1 MYIPYGRQCIE
12 EDDIEAV
19 VKVLRSDY
27 VTTGPAVTEFEKT
40 VAEYTGAKY
49 AVAVAN
55 GTAALHV
62 ACLAAGLKEG
72 DEVITTPITFAASAN
87 CALYCGA
94 KPVFVDIDPDTYN
107 IDPAKIEEKITP
119 KTKAVIAVHFTGQPC
134 KMDEIHAIA
143 KKHHLLV
150 IEDAAHALGADYKG
164 KKIGSISDMTTFSFH
179 PVKHI
184 TTGEG
189 GMITT
194 NNKELYDRLVQFR
207 SHGITREERFLEKN
221 EGAWYYEQLD
231 LGYNYRIT
239 DIQCALGVS
248 QMKKL
253 DRFVAGR
260 REIAKRYD
268 EAFADMKGI
277 KLPYQDKD
285 CHNSWHLYVIQ
296 VLEKNRKEVFDALR
310 EKGIGVNVH
319 YIPVYK
325 HPYYQKNGYKDV
337 CCKQAEEY
345 YANAI
350 SIPIYPLLTDKEQD
364 YVIESIREVLCEKGK
379 DALQRGAR
387 Y

>member
-27 VTTGPAVTEFEKT
+27 VTTGPAVTEFEKI

-49 AVAVAN
+49 AVAVSN
-55 GTAALHV
+55 GTAALHL
-62 ACLAAGLKEG
+62 ACLAAGIKEG
-72 DEVITTPITFAASAN
+72 DEVITTPVTFAASAN

-94 KPVFVDIDPDTYN
+94 KPVFVDIEPDTYN
-107 IDPAKIEEKITP
+107 IDPTKIEEKITP
-119 KTKAVIAVHFTGQPC
+119 KTKAIIAVHFTGQPC
-134 KMDEIHAIA
+134 KMDEIHVIA
-143 KKHHLLV
+143 KKHNLFV

-164 KKIGSISDMTTFSFH
+164 RKVGSISDMTAFSFH

-194 NNKELYDRLVQFR
+194 NNKELYDRLVLFR
-207 SHGITREERFLEKN
+207 SHGITRDERFLEKT
-221 EGAWYYEQLD
+221 EGGWYYEQLD

-253 DRFVAGR
+253 DRFLERR

-268 EAFADMKGI
+268 DAFVNMKGI
-277 KLPYQDKD
+277 QIPRQEKG

-296 VLEKNRKEVFDALR
+296 VTDKDRKEVFDTLR
-310 EKGIGVNVH
+310 NKNIGVNVH
-319 YIPVYK
+319 YIPVYQ
-325 HPYYQKNGYKDV
+325 HPYYRHNGYETV
-337 CCKQAEEY
+337 YCKNAEEY
-345 YANAI
+345 YAHAI
-350 SIPIYPLLTDKEQD
+350 SIPMYPLLSSEEQD
-364 YVIESIREVLCEKGK
+364 YVIKIIKEL
-379 DALQRGAR
+379 
-387 Y
+387 

>member
-19 VKVLRSDY
+19 VEVLRSDY
-27 VTTGPAVTEFEKT
+27 VTTGPAVTEFEKM

-49 AVAVAN
+49 AVAVSN

-87 CALYCGA
+87 CVLYCGA
-94 KPVFVDIDPDTYN
+94 KPVFVDIEPDTYN
-107 IDPAKIEEKITP
+107 MDPTKIEEKITP
-119 KTKAVIAVHFTGQPC
+119 KTKAIIAVHFTGQPC
-134 KMDEIHAIA
+134 KMDEIHEIA
-143 KKHHLLV
+143 KKHNLLV

-194 NNKELYDRLVQFR
+194 NSKELYDKLILFR
-207 SHGITREERFLEKN
+207 SHGITRDERFLEKN
-221 EGAWYYEQLD
+221 EGGWYYEQLD

-239 DIQCALGVS
+239 DIQCALGIS

-253 DRFVAGR
+253 ERFVERR
-260 REIAKRYD
+260 REIAQRYN
-268 EAFADMKGI
+268 EAFADIKGI
-277 KLPYQDKD
+277 RIPKQEAG

-296 VLEKNRKEVFDALR
+296 VLEKDRKEVFDALR
-310 EKGIGVNVH
+310 SKNIGVNVH

-325 HPYYQKNGYKDV
+325 HPYYQKNGYKEV
-337 CCKQAEEY
+337 CCRNAEQY
-345 YANAI
+345 YINAI
-350 SIPIYPLLTDKEQD
+350 SIPMYPLLSKEEQE
-364 YVIESIREVLCEKGK
+364 YVIETIKEIVTI
-379 DALQRGAR
+379 
-387 Y
+387 

>member
-12 EDDIEAV
+12 EDDIEEV

-49 AVAVAN
+49 AVAVSN

-62 ACLAAGLKEG
+62 ACLAAGIKEG

-94 KPVFVDIDPDTYN
+94 KPVFADIEEDTYN
-107 IDPAKIEEKITP
+107 IDPSKIEEKITE
-119 KTKAVIAVHFTGQPC
+119 KTKAIIAVHFTGQPC

-143 KKHHLLV
+143 RKHNIIV

-164 KKIGSISDMTTFSFH
+164 RKIGSISDMTTFSFH

-194 NNKELYDRLVQFR
+194 NNKELYDRLVLFR
-207 SHGITREERFLEKN
+207 SHGITRDESFLEKN
-221 EGAWYYEQLD
+221 EGGWYYEQLG

-239 DIQCALGVS
+239 DIQCALGIS
-248 QMKKL
+248 QMKKI
-253 DRFVAGR
+253 DRFVERR

-268 EAFADMKGI
+268 EAFKSMEGI
-277 KLPYQDKD
+277 VTPKQEEG
-285 CHNSWHLYVIQ
+285 CNNSWHLYVIQ
-296 VLEKNRKEVFDALR
+296 IRNKKRKEVFDALR
-310 EKGIGVNVH
+310 NKNIGVNVH

-325 HPYYQKNGYKDV
+325 HPYYQKNGYQDI
-337 CCKQAEEY
+337 CCENAEAY
-345 YANAI
+345 YEKAI
-350 SIPIYPLLTDKEQD
+350 SIPMYPLLTEDEQD
-364 YVIESIREVLCEKGK
+364 YVIKTIKELWK
-379 DALQRGAR
+379 
-387 Y
+387 